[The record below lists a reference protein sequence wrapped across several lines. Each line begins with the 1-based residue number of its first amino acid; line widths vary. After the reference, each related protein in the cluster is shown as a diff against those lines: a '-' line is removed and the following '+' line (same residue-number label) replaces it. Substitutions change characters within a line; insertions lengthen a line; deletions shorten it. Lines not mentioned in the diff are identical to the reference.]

1 MLCRC
6 VQKCY
11 LDNRLYRT
19 GEEEEFVSCPAWFLP
34 VGAKVVQEVEKPQ
47 EQKAEVPVE
56 APKPRARRKKN

>member
-34 VGAKVVQEVEKPQ
+34 VEKQAVQQEKKPR

-56 APKPRARRKKN
+56 APKPRTRRKKN